1 MLFECPAYHRIRLK
15 YETAL
20 FSKFGGVSR
29 VARSMKFPG
38 KVSAFMTQEPR
49 RVAAFVKR
57 DHCTA
62 LWAVQHPSMTP
73 TGFVSVVC

>member
-1 MLFECPAYHRIRLK
+1 MALSRNVTLCVTYLSCYLTVFASHRHSLFRWNFQTVIQSQARRGARL
-15 YETAL
+15 
-20 FSKFGGVSR
+20 S
-29 VARSMKFPG
+29 
-38 KVSAFMTQEPR
+38 
-49 RVAAFVKR
+49 FVKR